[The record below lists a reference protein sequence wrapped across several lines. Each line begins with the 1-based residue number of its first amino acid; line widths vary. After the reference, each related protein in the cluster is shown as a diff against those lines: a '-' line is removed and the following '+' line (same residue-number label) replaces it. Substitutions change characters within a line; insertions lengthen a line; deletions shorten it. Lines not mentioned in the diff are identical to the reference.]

1 MTRIY
6 ENRGFSRRMTGSA
19 LVCAVAF
26 LFGFYDLWRAI
37 EAPPGQSGYSYLF
50 AAFFIFGGIYGFRQ
64 IERDFSDT
72 VIALDADGEKARI
85 SLWRPLRRKH
95 IDSPLSALT
104 GWRREIRTP
113 RRNVSVDTL
122 VADHPNH
129 PRPLLFEMGKGIVT
143 TDTFRA
149 LTPPADS
156 VNRT

>member
-19 LVCAVAF
+19 IVCGIAL
-26 LFGFYDLWRAI
+26 LFGCYDFWRAI

-64 IERDFSDT
+64 IERDFADT
-72 VIALDADGEKARI
+72 VIALDADGGNARI
-85 SLWRPLRRKH
+85 ALWRPLGAKR
-95 IDSPLSALT
+95 IEGPLSALT

-129 PRPLLFEMGKGIVT
+129 PRPLLFEMGKGVVA
-143 TDTFRA
+143 TDAFRA
-149 LTPPADS
+149 LTPAAAS
-156 VNRT
+156 ATHG

>member
-1 MTRIY
+1 LSAQSPSCSVSTTCGGRS
-6 ENRGFSRRMTGSA
+6 RLRPASPATATSSRRS
-19 LVCAVAF
+19 
-26 LFGFYDLWRAI
+26 
-37 EAPPGQSGYSYLF
+37 S
-50 AAFFIFGGIYGFRQ
+50 FFIFGGIYGFRQ